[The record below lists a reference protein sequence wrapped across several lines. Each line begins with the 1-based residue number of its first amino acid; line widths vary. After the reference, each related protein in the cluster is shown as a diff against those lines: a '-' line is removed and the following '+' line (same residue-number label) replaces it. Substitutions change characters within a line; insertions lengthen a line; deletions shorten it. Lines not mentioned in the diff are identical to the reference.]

1 MGIDSDYR
9 GFQANRTLGD
19 VHHFHATCK
28 QIGKETALTKPGKPL
43 PPTSDEEEQRIQKG
57 IEDDPENP
65 EWTAEE
71 FAKARPF
78 REVFPDLAASIDRV
92 RGRPHSEN
100 PKQQVSIRL
109 DRDVVEK
116 FKATG
121 KGWQARVNAVLK
133 AAKL

>member
-1 MGIDSDYR
+1 MNSRAKQNATQNSPAPYSKEDWE
-9 GFQANRTLGD
+9 D
-19 VHHFHATCK
+19 VC
-28 QIGKETALTKPGKPL
+28 
-43 PPTSDEEEQRIQKG
+43 D
-57 IEDDPENP
+57 NP

-92 RGRPHSEN
+92 RGRPRTAN

-109 DRDVVEK
+109 DRDVIEK

>member
-1 MGIDSDYR
+1 
-9 GFQANRTLGD
+9 
-19 VHHFHATCK
+19 
-28 QIGKETALTKPGKPL
+28 LTKPNKPL
-43 PPTSDEEEQRIQKG
+43 PPISDEEEQRIQEG
-57 IEDDPENP
+57 MEEDPENP

-92 RGRPHSEN
+92 RGRPRTDN

-109 DRDVVEK
+109 DRDVIEK

-133 AAKL
+133 ATKL